1 MDVVITQIGFSGE
14 YATPE
19 IYLEGHVSGNEKQ
32 KISATVNSSED
43 YRVKDTSKN

>member
-19 IYLEGHVSGNEKQ
+19 IYLDEHVSGNEQ
-32 KISATVNSSED
+32 QMISASVNSLED